1 MSFKSEDYRNKD
13 VQYHQ
18 NDEDYI
24 MTRTERRSSI
34 EGAICWS

>member
-1 MSFKSEDYRNKD
+1 MSFNSEDYRIKD
-13 VQYHQ
+13 KHHHQ

-34 EGAICWS
+34 EGAIC